1 MDLSKKQSLVFL
13 HLIILI
19 WGFTGILG
27 KLIDMSSTHIVLN
40 RMAISFICLLVI
52 NKLFFKQLLISKK
65 NLITYSLIGIL
76 IAIHWICFFEAI
88 KESTVSLALICLSS
102 VSLFTSIIEPIF
114 YKRKIYVHELILS
127 LFVISGILIIFN
139 YENLYLKAIILS
151 IISAFF
157 AALFTVL
164 NHNLINQKHNSTVIS
179 SWEMFGGTIGIIIY
193 LLFSNQFNFNIIPNK
208 IDVLYILIL
217 SVICTAFAFSASIEI
232 MKKISPFTVNISVN
246 LEPIY
251 AIILALII
259 FKEEEKMTTEFYI
272 GSIIIISS
280 IFINTLIKKY
290 NV

>member
-1 MDLSKKQSLVFL
+1 
-13 HLIILI
+13 
-19 WGFTGILG
+19 
-27 KLIDMSSTHIVLN
+27 
-40 RMAISFICLLVI
+40 
-52 NKLFFKQLLISKK
+52 
-65 NLITYSLIGIL
+65 
-76 IAIHWICFFEAI
+76 
-88 KESTVSLALICLSS
+88 
-102 VSLFTSIIEPIF
+102 
-114 YKRKIYVHELILS
+114 
-127 LFVISGILIIFN
+127 
-139 YENLYLKAIILS
+139 
-151 IISAFF
+151 
-157 AALFTVL
+157 
-164 NHNLINQKHNSTVIS
+164 
-179 SWEMFGGTIGIIIY
+179 MFGGTIGIIIY

-232 MKKISPFTVNISVN
+232 MKKISPFTVNLSVN